1 MSCTPVKSAS
11 FGRCLPRKARRT
23 YMRHCNRLVM
33 LASVLT
39 GILTGMTAFAQESNP
54 TSKPSTPEITQKDG
68 IYLYRVNVVQRDLDA
83 VNYLHRSGSTKIGF
97 VGTPLLPLAKGD
109 AKVESE

>member
-1 MSCTPVKSAS
+1 
-11 FGRCLPRKARRT
+11 
-23 YMRHCNRLVM
+23 MRYCNRFVM
-33 LASVLT
+33 LALVLT
-39 GILTGMTAFAQESNP
+39 GIFSVMTGFAQEDNP
-54 TSKPSTPEITQKDG
+54 TSKPSTGAITQKDG

-109 AKVESE
+109 AKVRASAAV